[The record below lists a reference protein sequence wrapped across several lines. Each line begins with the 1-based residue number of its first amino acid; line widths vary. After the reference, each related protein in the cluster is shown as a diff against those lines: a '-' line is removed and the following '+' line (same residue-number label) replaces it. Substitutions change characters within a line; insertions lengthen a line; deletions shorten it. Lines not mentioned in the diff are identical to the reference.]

1 MLPGG
6 YWQPQKW
13 KIFETV
19 SKAAKQKS
27 SFACSVLPMI
37 ADLFTRW
44 RGVGG
49 RGGGG
54 GRMGAGAAERDSV
67 RTEVGGE
74 VSSRYVI
81 AYCGL
86 NQRRMFVFF
95 TF

>member
-44 RGVGG
+44 RGLE
-49 RGGGG
+49 GGGG
-54 GRMGAGAAERDSV
+54 GRRGEGGAAERESV

-86 NQRRMFVFF
+86 NQRRMFVCF

>member
-1 MLPGG
+1 MLSAPDDCRPLHKMEGG
-6 YWQPQKW
+6 W
-13 KIFETV
+13 
-19 SKAAKQKS
+19 
-27 SFACSVLPMI
+27 
-37 ADLFTRW
+37 
-44 RGVGG
+44 GVGG
-49 RGGGG
+49 RGREEGGG
-54 GRMGAGAAERDSV
+54 GAAERESV